1 MEALVKAPQTTTESS
16 QSTIRG
22 EAALPQS
29 AKINPNSYF
38 SIDTQEIM
46 NMLGPAIADIE
57 VASIAGRF
65 LEADDAIK
73 YDSVKPESK
82 LPAHSLE
89 VNQSSYF
96 TYDDSV
102 ATHEALTLLGPAV
115 TDDEVSG
122 YMAHLLA

>member
-1 MEALVKAPQTTTESS
+1 MEALIKAPQTTTEST

-29 AKINPNSYF
+29 AKINPDSYF
-38 SIDTQEIM
+38 SINTQEIM

-65 LEADDAIK
+65 LEADNAIQ
-73 YDSVKPESK
+73 YDRIKPEPK
-82 LPAHSLE
+82 LPANGLN
-89 VNQSSYF
+89 VNKSGYF
-96 TYDDSV
+96 TYDDPG